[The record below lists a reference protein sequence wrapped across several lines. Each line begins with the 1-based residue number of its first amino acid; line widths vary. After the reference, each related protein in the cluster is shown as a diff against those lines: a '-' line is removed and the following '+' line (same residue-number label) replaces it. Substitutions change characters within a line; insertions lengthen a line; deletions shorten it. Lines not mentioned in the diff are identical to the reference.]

1 MIFFT
6 TRPETRDLTLSHFH
20 TVAFYVHP
28 DSLLSL
34 LSFVAVQDRVDEMVE
49 FELPG
54 RDERLRMLLQ
64 YFNMYIE
71 DPSQNN
77 TVKSATAI
85 AFPDIDPSVL
95 ELIADKTDGFSG
107 RNISKMA
114 IAWQA
119 AAYAVEG
126 AVLTPVM
133 MDDIVDLFIAQQSQ
147 RSVWEAGGQKEY

>member
-6 TRPETRDLTLSHFH
+6 PRPETRDLTLSHFH